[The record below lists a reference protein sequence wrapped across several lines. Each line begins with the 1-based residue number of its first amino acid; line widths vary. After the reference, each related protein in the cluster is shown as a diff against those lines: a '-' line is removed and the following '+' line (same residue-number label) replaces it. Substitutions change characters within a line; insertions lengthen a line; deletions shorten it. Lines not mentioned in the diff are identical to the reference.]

1 MKQRS
6 EQISGQKKGFTL
18 IELLI
23 VICIIALM
31 TVIAVANYAAVERQA
46 RVEFATDTL
55 VSTLREVQVL
65 ARSGNVVRQE
75 STSTEPDKSVLQCYA
90 VKIVTGTDETKAGLF
105 TAQTNYVAEGENGV
119 VDSCQ
124 RVPGAE
130 NWRKSEV
137 FTGKVILI
145 GEGTENTYYFK
156 PPFGQILELQQDS
169 LVRPVSQIVTFK
181 VGDVDSPDLDR
192 QVEFDLST
200 GAVRRI

>member
-6 EQISGQKKGFTL
+6 EQISGQKRGFSL

-23 VICIIALM
+23 VICIIAIM

-65 ARSGNVVRQE
+65 ARSGNLVMAE
-75 STSTEPDKSVLQCYA
+75 SAVSAEQKPVLQCYA
-90 VKIVTGTDETKAGLF
+90 VKIVTGTDEDKAGLF
-105 TAQTNYVAEGENGV
+105 TSPTNYISVQGDTVDTCQTVAGPEF
-119 VDSCQ
+119 
-124 RVPGAE
+124 
-130 NWRKSEV
+130 WRKSQV
-137 FTGKVILI
+137 FTGKVILLGG
-145 GEGTENTYYFK
+145 GEEKVYYFK
-156 PPFGQILELQQDS
+156 PPFGQILEDQQGD
-169 LVRPVSQIVTFK
+169 LIKPASQIITFT
-181 VGDVDSPDLDR
+181 VGDVDSPDMNR